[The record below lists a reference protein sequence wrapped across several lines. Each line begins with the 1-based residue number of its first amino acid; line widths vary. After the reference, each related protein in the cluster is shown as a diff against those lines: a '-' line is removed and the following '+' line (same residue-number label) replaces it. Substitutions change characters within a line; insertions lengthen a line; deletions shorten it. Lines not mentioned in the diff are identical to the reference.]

1 MFGGFPF
8 EFFERAGGG
17 FPGGGFPG
25 GGFPG
30 REDRSPKQVEN
41 SRYYEILEVEKTAT
55 TQDILKAYRNL
66 ARTKHPDKGGDP
78 KLFAE
83 ITQAKEVLSD
93 PEKRKVYDAHGEE
106 GINKGM
112 SSASEEGMSIFDLLS
127 GNGRRQEGPKKCQDT
142 THELKVSLEE
152 IYHGSSKKLAITRSR
167 NCIDC
172 KGQGGSKVEVC
183 QDCKGRGMVKKLTQL
198 GPGMYS
204 QSVGPCD
211 ECRGQGK
218 SIDPKFRCKTCNGK
232 RCSQEKKVIEVTI
245 DKGTPNHHKQNFHAE
260 GDEEPGVA
268 PGDLVI
274 IIIEKEHPVFK
285 RKKSDLIMTKS
296 ITLKEA
302 LTGYRFN
309 LKHLD
314 GDKIIESGPG
324 EVIKP
329 GDIRTVEELGMPIM
343 RTPYKF
349 GNLFISFEV
358 EFPKPK
364 SLPKAAVK
372 VLKENLPGEAQQL
385 QGTTVKAIPFDKS
398 QVTENRTGIHTDYAD
413 NDDDESEHMHRGQ
426 RVQCSGTIF

>member
-8 EFFERAGGG
+8 EFFERGGAGGGG
-17 FPGGGFPG
+17 FPGFPG
-25 GGFPG
+25 G
-30 REDRSPKQVEN
+30 REEREPKQVDN
-41 SRYYEILEVEKTAT
+41 TRYYEILEVEKTAT

-83 ITQAKEVLSD
+83 ITQAKEILSD

-112 SSASEEGMSIFDLLS
+112 SSGGDEGMSIFDLLS
-127 GNGRRQEGPKKCQDT
+127 GNGRRQEGPKKCKDI

-152 IYHGSSKKLAITRSR
+152 MYHGTSKKLAINRSR
-167 NCIDC
+167 NCIEC

-183 QDCKGRGMVKKLTQL
+183 QECKGRGMVKKLTQL
-198 GPGMYS
+198 GPGMYQ

-218 SIDPKFRCKTCNGK
+218 SIDPKFRCKTCLGK
-232 RCSQEKKVIEVTI
+232 RCSQDKKVLEVII
-245 DKGTPNHHKQNFHAE
+245 DKGTPNHHKQSFHAE

-268 PGDLVI
+268 PGDIVI
-274 IIIEKEHPVFK
+274 IVVEKEHPVFK
-285 RKKSDLIMTKS
+285 RKKSDLIMTKKL
-296 ITLKEA
+296 TLKEA
-302 LTGYRFN
+302 LTGYRFS

-314 GDKIIESGPG
+314 GEKIIESTLG
-324 EVIKP
+324 EIIKP

-364 SLPKAAVK
+364 SLPKGAMKA
-372 VLKENLPGEAQQL
+372 LKENLPGDVPVHE
-385 QGTTVKAIPFDKS
+385 GTTVKAIPFDKS
-398 QVTENRTGIHTDYAD
+398 QVTENRTGIHTDYAEEEEE
-413 NDDDESEHMHRGQ
+413 DEGHGHGGQ

>member
-8 EFFERAGGG
+8 EFFEGGGRG
-17 FPGGGFPG
+17 FPGFAHGGQ
-25 GGFPG
+25 
-30 REDRSPKQVEN
+30 ESPKKVEN
-41 SRYYEILEVEKTAT
+41 TRYYEILGVEKTAS

-78 KLFAE
+78 KEFAE

-93 PEKRKVYDAHGEE
+93 PDKRKVYDTHGEE

-112 SSASEEGMSIFDLLS
+112 SGSDEGMSIFDLLS
-127 GNGRRQEGPKKCQDT
+127 GRSGGKREGPKRCQDT
-142 THELKVSLEE
+142 NHELRVTLEE
-152 IYHGSSKKLAITRSR
+152 LYHGSTKKLALSRSR
-167 NCIDC
+167 NCVEC
-172 KGQGGSKVEVC
+172 KGAGGSKVEIC
-183 QDCKGRGMVKKLTQL
+183 SECNGRGMVKKLVQL

-204 QSVGPCD
+204 QSAGPCD

-218 SIDPKFRCKTCNGK
+218 SIDPKFRCKTCRGG
-232 RCSQEKKVIEVTI
+232 RSVQEKKIIEINI
-245 DKGTPNHHKQNFHAE
+245 DKGTPNHHKQNFHSE
-260 GDEEPGVA
+260 GDEEPGLA
-268 PGDLVI
+268 AGDLVVMI
-274 IIIEKEHPVFK
+274 VEKEHALFK

-296 ITLKEA
+296 ISLKEA
-302 LTGYRFN
+302 LTGYKFV

-314 GDKIIESGPG
+314 GDKIIESAIG
-324 EVIKP
+324 EIIKP

-364 SLPKAAVK
+364 SLPKTC
-372 VLKENLPGEAQQL
+372 LGELENLLPGEKPRHD
-385 QGTTVKAIPFDKS
+385 GKTVKAIVFEKS
-398 QVTENRTGIHTDYAD
+398 HVTENHTGIHTDYQEEEE
-413 NDDDESEHMHRGQ
+413 DEEVHGQ